1 MTTGGLV
8 LPCLP
13 LSTPEWVRGYSWRK
27 NYLSSCWSFLTYKE
41 MKGLW
46 CLWQVCI
53 NQPACHWVILWC
65 PTSQPEFWLQHICC
79 VPMWH
84 TDYNRSTN
92 RSINYSHSTYVCKST
107 PIQNQFVLFQ
117 PLHQHQTLMYNLRNV
132 VMAAAHILACVYVII
147 ESLLWKVFI
156 KLWVVTTSTDI
167 KFYLG

>member
-13 LSTPEWVRGYSWRK
+13 LSTPEWVSGYSWRK

-84 TDYNRSTN
+84 TDYNRS
-92 RSINYSHSTYVCKST
+92 INYSHSTYVCKSLYR
-107 PIQNQFVLFQ
+107 I
-117 PLHQHQTLMYNLRNV
+117 NLSCSSLSTNTKLWCTISE
-132 VMAAAHILACVYVII
+132 M
-147 ESLLWKVFI
+147 LLWQQHTYWPVCTLLLKVFI